1 VVAGESN
8 SGVEGNKSE
17 DLRLMAEVFQDII
30 CQVLSGLNGVVNIS
44 DDILVFGVS
53 EEEHNKNLKTVL
65 KRLCERGLTLN
76 RNKCELY
83 KRSVEYFGHVF
94 GAAGISASPA
104 KLKAILN
111 MPTPTN
117 QAELRSFLGLTNYC
131 GSRFVMDYS

>member
-1 VVAGESN
+1 MVAGESN

-65 KRLCERGLTLN
+65 KR
-76 RNKCELY
+76 
-83 KRSVEYFGHVF
+83 
-94 GAAGISASPA
+94 
-104 KLKAILN
+104 
-111 MPTPTN
+111 
-117 QAELRSFLGLTNYC
+117 
-131 GSRFVMDYS
+131 FVNVA